1 MNAINFDRLGETLK
15 SLTAVF
21 EASSAGH
28 DRDGSFPFENFRLLH
43 KQGLLALTIPASH
56 GGGGADLATTSR
68 VVRAVAR
75 GEPSTALVL
84 VMQYLS
90 HRAILRTWPE
100 DLRDRIRQD
109 AVRDGAL
116 INALRVE
123 PELGTPARGG
133 LPATIG
139 RRVEGGWRISGTKI
153 YSTGIPI
160 LRWLNVWGRTDEDQP
175 RVGFFLVPHDAP
187 GITVNETWNHLGMRA
202 SGSHEVVLNDVFV
215 PEAYGADLRP
225 PAQWADREG
234 DDLSWTIVLANVIY
248 DAVAGA
254 ARDWLVQYLQE
265 RTPTNLGAPLASLPR
280 LQEAVGEIDAKLL
293 TNRTLLDAATEA
305 ADRGA
310 PWPAERVLLLKHI
323 VTKNAIEVTGRALEI
338 TGNPGLSRN
347 NPLERHHRNA
357 LCSRIHTPQ
366 DDVILTT
373 AGRAAFAAQAT
384 PPRGFP
390 TAVPAEADAV
400 FAAPIQNQPRP
411 E

>member
-15 SLTAVF
+15 ALT
-21 EASSAGH
+21 EAFAATAADH
-28 DRDGSFPFENFRLLH
+28 DRDASFPFENFARLH
-43 KQGLLALTIPASH
+43 DHGLLALTIPASL
-56 GGGGADLATTSR
+56 GGGGANLATAAR
-68 VVRAVAR
+68 VVSAVAR

-90 HRAILRTWPE
+90 HRSVLRSWPK
-100 DLRDRIRQD
+100 DLRERLAED

-139 RRVEGGWRISGTKI
+139 RRVEGGWRVSGTKI

-160 LRWLNVWGRTDEDQP
+160 LRWLNVWGRTDEDEP
-175 RVGFFLVPHDAP
+175 RVGFFLVPRDAA
-187 GITVNETWNHLGMRA
+187 GITVTESWNHLGMRA
-202 SGSHEVVLNDVFV
+202 SGSHDVVFDNVFV
-215 PEAYGADLRP
+215 PDPHGADLRP
-225 PAQWADREG
+225 PAQWVDRGTE
-234 DDLSWTIVLANVIY
+234 DLSWLIVLQTVIY

-254 ARDWLVQYLQE
+254 ARDWLVQYLQT
-265 RTPTNLGAPLASLPR
+265 RIPTNLGAPLASLAR
-280 LQEAVGEIDAKLL
+280 FQEAVGDIDARLL
-293 TNRTLLDAATEA
+293 TNRTLLEAVTEA

-310 PWPAERVLLLKHI
+310 PWPAERVLLVKHT
-323 VTKNAIEVTGRALEI
+323 VTSNAIAITSRALEM

-366 DDVILTT
+366 DDVILAT
-373 AGRAAFAAQAT
+373 AGRAAFAAQA
-384 PPRGFP
+384 
-390 TAVPAEADAV
+390 VL
-400 FAAPIQNQPRP
+400 
-411 E
+411 